1 MGASFTLTFGLATA
15 LWAVSA
21 PDIVPDIVDPK
32 TFWSVT
38 PILLFSILVFLV
50 GYRACPSLIRRTFD
64 RLDFR
69 LGGRDGPLPGARSAL
84 LLLAVAILGQVVLI
98 ASGRLGYLS
107 PSAVYT
113 NYGLGLDIATKS
125 AFVVL
130 PGIAIAGWSWI
141 NDRSIF
147 SASVF
152 FGAMVVEV
160 PLSILSAG
168 RERVL
173 LVAVAAAAGL
183 LFGRAKTS
191 KSSVVVWLVSL
202 TLLYLVLTPVNA
214 YIRAAAN
221 ASQTRTVQATVELLS
236 ADGLAETYGAAIP
249 GSKDSALFR
258 ASRMADVAVIVART
272 GADVPYKPM
281 AELVTAPFL
290 GFIPRAIWPDKPVIG
305 TGEEMNTVYYGLTAG
320 SASAMTPVGD
330 LWRHGGYLPVLLGL
344 AFLGMLVRAV
354 DSRHL
359 GDPMNPTILLLP
371 LVMFGGFVKWE
382 SDFLALVTGVPS
394 FLLTAW
400 ACGWI
405 LRLGASKH

>member
-1 MGASFTLTFGLATA
+1 
-15 LWAVSA
+15 
-21 PDIVPDIVDPK
+21 
-32 TFWSVT
+32 
-38 PILLFSILVFLV
+38 
-50 GYRACPSLIRRTFD
+50 
-64 RLDFR
+64 
-69 LGGRDGPLPGARSAL
+69 
-84 LLLAVAILGQVVLI
+84 
-98 ASGRLGYLS
+98 
-107 PSAVYT
+107 
-113 NYGLGLDIATKS
+113 
-125 AFVVL
+125 
-130 PGIAIAGWSWI
+130 
-141 NDRSIF
+141 
-147 SASVF
+147 
-152 FGAMVVEV
+152 
-160 PLSILSAG
+160 
-168 RERVL
+168 
-173 LVAVAAAAGL
+173 
-183 LFGRAKTS
+183 
-191 KSSVVVWLVSL
+191 
-202 TLLYLVLTPVNA
+202 
-214 YIRAAAN
+214 
-221 ASQTRTVQATVELLS
+221 
-236 ADGLAETYGAAIP
+236 
-249 GSKDSALFR
+249 
-258 ASRMADVAVIVART
+258 MADVAVIVART